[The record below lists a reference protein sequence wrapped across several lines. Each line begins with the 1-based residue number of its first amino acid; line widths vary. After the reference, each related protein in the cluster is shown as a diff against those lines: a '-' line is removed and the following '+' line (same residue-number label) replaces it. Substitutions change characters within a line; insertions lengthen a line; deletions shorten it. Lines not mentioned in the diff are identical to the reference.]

1 MIANQ
6 NRFNQAI
13 TRFDALNA
21 EDPNH
26 EIVAGKRYAKE
37 LLYAERMSEMLKRY
51 TAEASE
57 ALQLAVRCQHI
68 QRWKIARASYPMTK
82 PGYHQWRVALRKFH
96 AETAETVLREAGYDN
111 ADIARVCSLIRK
123 EGLKTDP
130 EAQTLEDVVVL
141 VFLESY
147 LEEFVSTHQGYDEA
161 KFVDI
166 LRKTLDKMSPQGRQ
180 AVLKIIKPPTTLS
193 PFLHSLIEA

>member
-13 TRFDALNA
+13 ARFDELNA

-26 EIVAGKRYAKE
+26 EVVAGKTYAKE
-37 LLYAERMSEMLKRY
+37 LLYADRMSEMLKRY

-68 QRWKIARASYPMTK
+68 QRWKIARTSYPMTK
-82 PGYHQWRVALRKFH
+82 PGYHQWRVALRNFH
-96 AETAETVLREAGYDN
+96 AETAEAVLQEAGYDN
-111 ADIARVCSLIRK
+111 AAIVRVCSLIRK

-130 EAQTLEDVVVL
+130 EVQMLEDVVVL

-147 LEEFVSTHQGYDEA
+147 LEEFVSSHQGYDEA
-161 KFVDI
+161 KFIDI
-166 LRKTLDKMSPQGRQ
+166 LRKTLNKMSPQGRQ
-180 AVLKIIKPPTTLS
+180 AALKIINPPTALA
-193 PFLHSLIEA
+193 PLLYSLIEA